1 MSDNI
6 KQMIKVMHDK
16 IELLAMI
23 QMSIVEYL
31 TDDDRRMA
39 NDPSDLMARLL
50 AGTLSH
56 TKLRNDF
63 TEFLNDLGSDDAKV
77 TAIEMNEMVNEIIQD
92 AKQRISWKEEE

>member
-1 MSDNI
+1 MSDNT

-56 TKLRNDF
+56 NKLRSDF
-63 TEFLNDLGSDDAKV
+63 TEFLNNLGDDNA
-77 TAIEMNEMVNEIIQD
+77 TGAAM
-92 AKQRISWKEEE
+92 

>member
-1 MSDNI
+1 MSDTT

-56 TKLRNDF
+56 SKLRNDF
-63 TEFLNDLGSDDAKV
+63 TEFLNDLGDDNAKV
-77 TAIEMNEMVNEIIQD
+77 AAMEMNEMVNDIIQD
-92 AKQRISWKEEE
+92 AKKRIAKEEE